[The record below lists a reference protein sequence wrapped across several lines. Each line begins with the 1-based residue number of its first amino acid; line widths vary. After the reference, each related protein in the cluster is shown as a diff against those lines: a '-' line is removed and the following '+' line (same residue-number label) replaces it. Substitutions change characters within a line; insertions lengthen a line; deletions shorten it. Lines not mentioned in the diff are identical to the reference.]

1 MVPKSLHPKAFCL
14 ISGSC
19 VCSFWSRLPL
29 LGTHTQGG
37 ERMKPNCS
45 ETTAFSGRIFRKSFS
60 PPFLPERMMAPQG
73 GGALP
78 VLKDDSGRAAD
89 VPRFPLQAWAPGPRV
104 LCLPSGLWAVAGLRS
119 FSWIGRAVCV
129 PPLTP
134 KQLSSPLLINT
145 WLRSATKMA
154 PGSWGKA
161 GVNVEKQVTFSSWNL
176 LVRAGGSFCCVGG

>member
-78 VLKDDSGRAAD
+78 ALKDDSGRAAD
-89 VPRFPLQAWAPGPRV
+89 APHFPLQAWAPGPRL
-104 LCLPSGLWAVAGLRS
+104 LCLPSGLWAVAGQFVLILVDRES
-119 FSWIGRAVCV
+119 CLCPTSHSEA
-129 PPLTP
+129 T
-134 KQLSSPLLINT
+134 QLSSPD
-145 WLRSATKMA
+145 KYMA
-154 PGSWGKA
+154 AFSHQNGSWQLGESRSQCGEA
-161 GVNVEKQVTFSSWNL
+161 SDI
-176 LVRAGGSFCCVGG
+176 